1 MAMIAVR
8 ELIARQT
15 GLTVK
20 NAALPIL
27 IYSHFDVMIVK
38 KDDFKFVVLSV

>member
-1 MAMIAVR
+1 MAMTAVR

-20 NAALPIL
+20 SAVPPML
-27 IYSHFDVMIVK
+27 IYSHFDDMIVK
-38 KDDFKFVVLSV
+38 KDDFKFAVPSA